1 MNDPIYISI
10 NLKLHPLDMDK
21 YRGLSFEYDAMGT
34 PISLLYQGKE
44 WSPLCVFECTDD
56 ADNPLIIKNDEEI
69 FTTFGAYIDS
79 YNVQLSRNI

>member
-44 WSPLCVFECTDD
+44 
-56 ADNPLIIKNDEEI
+56 
-69 FTTFGAYIDS
+69 
-79 YNVQLSRNI
+79 